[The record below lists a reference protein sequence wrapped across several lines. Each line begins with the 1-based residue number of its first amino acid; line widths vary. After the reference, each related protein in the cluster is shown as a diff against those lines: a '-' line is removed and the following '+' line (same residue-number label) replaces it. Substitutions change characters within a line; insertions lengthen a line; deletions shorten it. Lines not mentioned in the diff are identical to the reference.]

1 MGQISG
7 LRTII
12 IIFSVLR
19 RISVSDKSFREIR
32 TNILCLETFSKNYAV
47 DEIMCKNMVESD
59 TPK

>member
-7 LRTII
+7 LRTLMITC
-12 IIFSVLR
+12 SVLR

-32 TNILCLETFSKNYAV
+32 TNILFLEKFSINRAF
-47 DEIMCKNMVESD
+47 DEIMWKNMVESD